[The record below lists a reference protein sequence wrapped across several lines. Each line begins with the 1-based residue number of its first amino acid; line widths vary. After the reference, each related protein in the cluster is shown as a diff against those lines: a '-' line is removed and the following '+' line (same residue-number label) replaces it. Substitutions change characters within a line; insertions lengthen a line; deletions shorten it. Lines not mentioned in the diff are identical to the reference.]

1 MTCQLC
7 LLFIVGIRVMN
18 FIMVKEESR
27 HERDLLWSC
36 SEDGHGDFMEK
47 DYKIKKSS
55 PFQVNFFTKTI
66 SV

>member
-1 MTCQLC
+1 
-7 LLFIVGIRVMN
+7 MN

-47 DYKIKKSS
+47 DGFFPEPVWEKDSKIKKSS

>member
-1 MTCQLC
+1 
-7 LLFIVGIRVMN
+7 MN

-47 DYKIKKSS
+47 DYKIKKRACE
-55 PFQVNFFTKTI
+55 KTEVF
-66 SV
+66 SYALLLCKD